1 MAGSGVKLR
10 PRGLT
15 VAPGPAAGGPAD
27 PGDSTSGSFG
37 VLDSSGRLNGL
48 DGWGRTANIFGLL
61 YKYFS
66 VRFIFLYSPN
76 TALGWVIPDG
86 G

>member
-15 VAPGPAAGGPAD
+15 VAPGPAAGGPPD

-48 DGWGRTANIFGLL
+48 DGWGRTENIFGLFL
-61 YKYFS
+61 GCLHCFS
-66 VRFIFLYSPN
+66 THRTQPWVVSSL
-76 TALGWVIPDG
+76 TADDS
-86 G
+86 

>member
-15 VAPGPAAGGPAD
+15 VAPGPTAVGGHAD

-48 DGWGRTANIFGLL
+48 DGWGRTANIFGLFWAA
-61 YKYFS
+61 YNFFS
-66 VRFIFLYSPN
+66 LLTEHS
-76 TALGWVIPDG
+76 LGLGHP
-86 G
+86 

>member
-15 VAPGPAAGGPAD
+15 VAPGPTAAGGPPD

-48 DGWGRTANIFGLL
+48 DGWGRTANIFGLFWAA
-61 YKYFS
+61 YNF
-66 VRFIFLYSPN
+66 FLNSPN

>member
-15 VAPGPAAGGPAD
+15 VAPGPAAGGPPD

-48 DGWGRTANIFGLL
+48 DGWGRTANIFGLFWAA
-61 YKYFS
+61 YK
-66 VRFIFLYSPN
+66 IFLYSPN
-76 TALGWVIPDG
+76 TALGCVIPDG

>member
-15 VAPGPAAGGPAD
+15 VAPGPAAGGPPD

-48 DGWGRTANIFGLL
+48 DGWGRTANIFG
-61 YKYFS
+61 YFGLPTL
-66 VRFIFLYSPN
+66 FLYSPN
-76 TALGWVIPDG
+76 TALGCVIPDG

>member
-15 VAPGPAAGGPAD
+15 VAPGPAAGGPPD

-48 DGWGRTANIFGLL
+48 DGWGRTANIFG
-61 YKYFS
+61 YFGLPIKFFS
-66 VRFIFLYSPN
+66 THRTQPWVVSSL
-76 TALGWVIPDG
+76 TADDS
-86 G
+86 